1 MTALTLADRR
11 GKLALTATVLGSSLA
26 MLDSTVV
33 NVALPHIGTD
43 MGGGLAGLQ
52 WTINAYTLTLAALIL
67 LGGTLGDRLGRRKV
81 FLVGVV
87 WFAVASLAC
96 GVAPGIWWLVGA
108 RALQGIGAALLTP
121 GSLAII
127 QSSFAPDQRARAI
140 GAWSGL
146 GGIGAAIGPLVGGT
160 IVQHASWRWVFLVNL
175 PVAALVVV
183 TTLSAVPESRDEQ
196 MTGRV
201 DLRGVVLSAGGL
213 AALSWGLSQ
222 GGGGP
227 ALAALV
233 AGLAA
238 LVVFVLVERSEPAP
252 MLPPRLF
259 ANREFSAVNA
269 ATLVIYAALSAVIFF
284 LVLTLQVVAGFSP
297 LEAGSALLPL
307 TVVMLLLSSRSG
319 ALAQRIG
326 PRPQLT
332 VGPLVAAAGV
342 ALMSRIGP
350 DTSYV
355 VDVLPAVTLLG
366 LGLAITV
373 APLTATVLAAAED
386 RYAGIASATNNAVAR
401 TGGLLAVAA
410 LPAVVGLSGNSYR
423 HPVALA
429 DASSEAMWICA
440 GLLVVGAAVSWF
452 GVRPHPALT
461 CSPRQCGVGA
471 PHLCPAREPEPAAVG
486 EAHPAD

>member
-1 MTALTLADRR
+1 MTGLTLDDRR

-33 NVALPHIGTD
+33 NVALPHIGRD
-43 MGGGLAGLQ
+43 LGGGLAGLQ
-52 WTINAYTLTLAALIL
+52 WTVNAYTLTLAAFIL
-67 LGGTLGDRLGRRKV
+67 LGGALGDRLGRRKV

-87 WFAVASLAC
+87 WFAAASLLC
-96 GVAPGIWWLVGA
+96 GLAPGIWWLVAA
-108 RALQGIGAALLTP
+108 RALQGVGAALLTP
-121 GSLAII
+121 GSLALI
-127 QSSFAPDQRARAI
+127 QSSFAQDQRARAI

-146 GGIGAAIGPLVGGT
+146 GGIAAAIGPLVGGT
-160 IVQHASWRWVFLVNL
+160 IVGHASWRWVFLVNL

-183 TTLSAVPESRDEQ
+183 TALSAVPESRDEA
-196 MTGRV
+196 MAGRV
-201 DLRGVVLSAGGL
+201 DLRGVLLSAGSL
-213 AALSWGLSQ
+213 ALLSWGLSE
-222 GGGGP
+222 GGS
-227 ALAALV
+227 ALAFGAVV

-238 LVVFVLVERSEPAP
+238 LAVFVELERREPQP

-259 ANREFSAVNA
+259 AVREFSAINL
-269 ATLVIYAALSAVIFF
+269 ATLVIYAALGAVVFF

-297 LEAGSALLPL
+297 LAAGSALLPL

-332 VGPLVAAAGV
+332 VGPLVAAVGV
-342 ALMSRIGP
+342 ALLTRIDP
-350 DTSYV
+350 HTSYV
-355 VDVLPAVTLLG
+355 VDVLPGVTLLG

-410 LPAVVGLSGNSYR
+410 LPALVGLSGDAYR
-423 HPVALA
+423 SATKLGQ
-429 DASSEAMWICA
+429 ASSTAMWICA
-440 GLLVVGAAVSWF
+440 GLLAAGAVVSWF
-452 GVRPHPALT
+452 GVAPRVRHLPIT

-471 PHLCPAREPEPAAVG
+471 PNLAGAQEHT
-486 EAHPAD
+486 DD